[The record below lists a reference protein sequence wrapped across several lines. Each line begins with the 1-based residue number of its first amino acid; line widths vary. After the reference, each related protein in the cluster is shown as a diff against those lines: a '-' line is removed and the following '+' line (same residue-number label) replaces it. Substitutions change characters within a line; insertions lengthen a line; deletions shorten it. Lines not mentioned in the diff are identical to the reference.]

1 MVDNH
6 TVLALLRLV
15 FPLSQVAAHLQ
26 SQQRAGSG
34 GRGGGNTLYG
44 LLRKQP
50 LAPRRNYGALKNAAA
65 AAAAAT
71 AANDG
76 VRQPIIILSKA
87 LIDFSIGGVYCRSKT
102 CVNAALC
109 SHSSLPVGG
118 TSAFHRSGGKPC
130 RSGLGDTGEFGI

>member
-1 MVDNH
+1 M
-6 TVLALLRLV
+6 
-15 FPLSQVAAHLQ
+15 
-26 SQQRAGSG
+26 
-34 GRGGGNTLYG
+34 YG

-50 LAPRRNYGALKNAAA
+50 LALRRNYGALKNAAA
-65 AAAAAT
+65 A

-109 SHSSLPVGG
+109 SRGSLPVGG
-118 TSAFHRSGGKPC
+118 TSAFRRSGGKA
-130 RSGLGDTGEFGI
+130 

>member
-1 MVDNH
+1 M
-6 TVLALLRLV
+6 
-15 FPLSQVAAHLQ
+15 
-26 SQQRAGSG
+26 
-34 GRGGGNTLYG
+34 YG

-50 LAPRRNYGALKNAAA
+50 LALRRNYGALKNAAA
-65 AAAAAT
+65 AAAA

-109 SHSSLPVGG
+109 LHGSLPVGG
-118 TSAFHRSGGKPC
+118 TSAFRRSGGKAC